1 VWFSPSWVIRAPGAL
16 ATAGSGAAPSGA
28 AAELN
33 AQIARVFQA
42 RDPELPVARAASL
55 ETIMADVFSRTRFQA
70 LFLLVVAGF
79 ALLLA
84 GVGLYGI
91 VAQEVLERRRE
102 MGVRMALGASP
113 GRAILTTGLSGIRLA
128 AWGLTAGGLAAVGVG
143 RVLSSL
149 IWGVSPA
156 DPVTI
161 LALVSGI
168 GALALV
174 ASFVPAARLGRLDP
188 ARVLREE

>member
-1 VWFSPSWVIRAPGAL
+1 
-16 ATAGSGAAPSGA
+16 
-28 AAELN
+28 
-33 AQIARVFQA
+33 
-42 RDPELPVARAASL
+42 VARAASL
-55 ETIMADVFSRTRFQA
+55 EEIMAQAFSRTRFQA
-70 LFLLVVAGF
+70 VFLLVVAGF
-79 ALLLA
+79 ALVLA

-113 GRAILTTGLSGIRLA
+113 GRAIVTTGLSGVRLA
-128 AWGLTAGGLAAVGVG
+128 AWGLVAGGLAAAGAG

-149 IWGVSPA
+149 IWGVSPS

-161 LALVSGI
+161 LALIAGI
-168 GALALV
+168 GGLALV

-188 ARVLREE
+188 ARVLRED

>member
-1 VWFSPSWVIRAPGAL
+1 MAAPLLQQVHVWFSPSWVIRAPV
-16 ATAGSGAAPSGA
+16 ATGQLE
-28 AAELN
+28 AE
-33 AQIARVFQA
+33 ITRVFAA
-42 RDPELPVARAASL
+42 RDGELPVARAASL
-55 ETIMADVFSRTRFQA
+55 EEIMAQAFSRTRFQA
-70 LFLLVVAGF
+70 VFLLVVAGF
-79 ALLLA
+79 ALVLA

-113 GRAILTTGLSGIRLA
+113 GRAIVTTGLSGVRLA
-128 AWGLTAGGLAAVGVG
+128 AWGLVVGGLAAAGAG

-149 IWGVSPA
+149 IWGVSPS

-161 LALVSGI
+161 LALIAGI
-168 GALALV
+168 GGLALV